1 MRKLSKLK
9 LKEFQEMSR
18 FEMKNVVGGYTES
31 SWCHEGEYLFHCVAD
46 FVGPVYGDP
55 ERLPAGKA
63 VPVYNGTEN
72 DGDRGRFRSAFPSDS
87 AREGCAGVRA
97 GPLYA
102 VSLRGWHPAAG

>member
-55 ERLPAGKA
+55 ETTVDLGAVCARDRIDACLLYTSPSPRDYSICARHRQLWNFLSIKMVNTRGKCLF
-63 VPVYNGTEN
+63 VE
-72 DGDRGRFRSAFPSDS
+72 
-87 AREGCAGVRA
+87 
-97 GPLYA
+97 
-102 VSLRGWHPAAG
+102 